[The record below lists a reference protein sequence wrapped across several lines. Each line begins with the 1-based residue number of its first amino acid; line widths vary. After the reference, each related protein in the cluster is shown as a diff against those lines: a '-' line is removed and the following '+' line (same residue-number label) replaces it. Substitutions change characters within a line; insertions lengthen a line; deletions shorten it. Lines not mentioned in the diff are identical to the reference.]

1 MTSLAREA
9 ESCMWSERF
18 FEDILRAYAISD
30 DKMDVTHTTYVRFEV
45 IVVIDIVV
53 LTVYNFFRW

>member
-18 FEDILRAYAISD
+18 FEDILRANALADEI
-30 DKMDVTHTTYVRFEV
+30 MDVTHTT
-45 IVVIDIVV
+45 
-53 LTVYNFFRW
+53 

>member
-18 FEDILRAYAISD
+18 FEDILRAHSITD
-30 DKMDVTHTTYVRFEV
+30 DKMDVTHTTYV
-45 IVVIDIVV
+45 
-53 LTVYNFFRW
+53 YP

>member
-18 FEDILRAYAISD
+18 FEDILRAHGLAD
-30 DKMDVTHTTYVRFEV
+30 EKMDVTHTS
-45 IVVIDIVV
+45 
-53 LTVYNFFRW
+53 

>member
-18 FEDILRAYAISD
+18 FEDILRAHSITD
-30 DKMDVTHTTYVRFEV
+30 DKMDVTHTTYVYPR
-45 IVVIDIVV
+45 VVYDVV
-53 LTVYNFFRW
+53 VNVEYIFLVA